1 MLCFS
6 LFYSIQYLNFMD
18 AKTIIYGETA
28 VDRLTQELRAS
39 GQPLDLASLTQ
50 RYLEILRELVLN
62 DEQQGLNAE

>member
-1 MLCFS
+1 
-6 LFYSIQYLNFMD
+6 MD

-39 GQPLDLASLTQ
+39 SQPIDIASLTQ

-62 DEQQGLNAE
+62 NEQQGSNAE